1 MGWEKVKKRR
11 RRNKVRFYKEK
22 MEQNKKIKRFLAFG
36 TALALY
42 IGVNTTD
49 RPAEKVVKK
58 E

>member
-1 MGWEKVKKRR
+1 MKNGGGEIRYDF
-11 RRNKVRFYKEK
+11 NGK
-22 MEQNKKIKRFLAFG
+22 MEQNKKIDRFLAFG